1 MLYDVNR
8 TEEGS
13 VMLDT
18 KLESSFTDD
27 EPNEV
32 PEAP

>member
-13 VMLDT
+13 VMLET
-18 KLESSFTDD
+18 KLESSFTED
-27 EPNEV
+27 ETSEI